1 MAVPMKR
8 YLRKKNLHK
17 SDSPELYYL
26 RQEPGSY
33 KTYTIERLASKIETS
48 GALTQEDVVHAIK
61 SFIRQLREVLIE
73 GDKVKVDGLG
83 IFHITTTCEGAAT
96 EKDCTVKNIRRVN
109 LRFMVDN
116 SLRLVNDAVSNT
128 RSAPNNVAFYIKGEK
143 TVASPDGGGEGEGE
157 DPSV

>member
-8 YLRKKNLHK
+8 YLRKKNLNK
-17 SDSPELYYL
+17 SDSPQLYYL

-33 KTYTIERLASKIETS
+33 KTYTIERLAARIETT
-48 GALTQEDVVHAIK
+48 GALTQEDVIHAIK
-61 SFIRQLREVLIE
+61 SFIRHLREVLIE

-83 IFHITTTCEGAAT
+83 IFHITTTCDGAEE

-116 SLRLVNDAVSNT
+116 SLRLVNDAIAST

-143 TVASPDGGGEGEGE
+143 SNVESDDDHGE
-157 DPSV
+157 DPTV